1 MKDFFLDL
9 FQYNF
14 MYNEKLLDL
23 FEMEEVKISQKS
35 KLLLS
40 HLINAQN
47 LWNLRILEEK
57 HVYGVWETI
66 PLELLR
72 KMNQKNLD
80 ISIQIISRENLE
92 KTVRYLDSKGNP
104 FQNKL
109 QDIIFHYL
117 NHSTYH
123 RAQIATEIR
132 NSGLEPINTDFISF
146 KRLL

>member
-57 HVYGVWETI
+57 QVYGVWETI

-80 ISIQIISRENLE
+80 ISIQIISLENLE

-109 QDIIFHYL
+109 QDIIF
-117 NHSTYH
+117 
-123 RAQIATEIR
+123 
-132 NSGLEPINTDFISF
+132 
-146 KRLL
+146 